1 MDLGLYGK
9 KALVCGASQGLG
21 FACAKALVN
30 EGVEVVIAART
41 QSTLE
46 KAREALLQEQE
57 AWAQKNHLSARGVHM
72 ECADVTTSIGRAQ
85 IKLHHPHIDL
95 LVTNAGGPP
104 SGDFRNWQREDW
116 LSALEA
122 NMLSP
127 IELIKA
133 YVDPMMDQGFGRI
146 VNITSSAVK
155 SPLYALGLSNGARAG
170 LTGFVAGLARQT
182 VAKGVTINNLLPGTF
197 ETDRLRSNFTHQA
210 QLQGLPYEQVIQE
223 RLDKHPAKR
232 FGQPHELGQACAFL
246 CGVHSGY
253 INGQNILLDG
263 GSFLGS

>member
-21 FACAKALVN
+21 LACARALVN
-30 EGVEVVIAART
+30 EGAQVVIAART
-41 QSTLE
+41 QETLQA
-46 KAREALLQEQE
+46 AREALLKDQH
-57 AWAQKNHLSARGVHM
+57 AWASQHQAQALGVHAV
-72 ECADVTTSIGRAQ
+72 CADVSTQEGRAL
-85 IKLHHPHIDL
+85 IKQLHPEVDIL
-95 LVTNAGGPP
+95 ITNAGGPP
-104 SGDFRNWQREDW
+104 SGDFRHWVREDW
-116 LSALEA
+116 LLALDA

-127 IELIKA
+127 IELIKL
-133 YVDPMMDQGFGRI
+133 YVDAMMQKGFGRI
-146 VNITSSAVK
+146 INITSSAVK
-155 SPLYALGLSNGARAG
+155 SPLSALGLSNGARAG

-182 VAKGVTINNLLPGTF
+182 VSKGVTINNLLPGTF
-197 ETDRLRSNFTHQA
+197 ETDRLRSNFTHLA
-210 QLQGLPYEQVIQE
+210 QQQNLPYEQVIQE

-253 INGQNILLDG
+253 INGQNLLLDG

>member
-9 KALVCGASQGLG
+9 KALVCGASQGRG
-21 FACAKALVN
+21 FACAQALVL

-41 QSTLE
+41 LGPL
-46 KAREALLQEQE
+46 KAACDALREQQNM
-57 AWAQKNHLSARGVHM
+57 WAQKSGVHALGVHL
-72 ECADVTTSIGRAQ
+72 ECVDVTTAEGRAQ
-85 IKLHHPHIDL
+85 IKAHHPEVDI

-104 SGDFRNWQREDW
+104 SGDFRNWQRADW
-116 LSALEA
+116 LAALDA

-127 IELIKA
+127 IELIKS
-133 YVDPMMDQGFGRI
+133 YVDQMMDKGFGRI

-155 SPLYALGLSNGARAG
+155 SPLDALGLSNGARAG

-210 QLQGLPYEQVIQE
+210 QVRGLPYDQVIKE
-223 RLDKHPAKR
+223 RLSKHPAQR
-232 FGQPHELGQACAFL
+232 FGQPSELGAACAFL

-253 INGQNILLDG
+253 INGQNLLLDG

>member
-1 MDLGLYGK
+1 MDLGLQGK

-21 FACAKALVN
+21 FACAQSLVN

-41 QSTLE
+41 LPALQQAHQTLT
-46 KAREALLQEQE
+46 EQQQL
-57 AWAQKNHLSARGVHM
+57 WAQKHHSKAYGVHI
-72 ECADVTTSIGRAQ
+72 ECVDVTSQAGRLQ
-85 IKLHHPHIDL
+85 IKRNHPEVDI

-104 SGDFRNWQREDW
+104 SGDFRQWERQDW
-116 LSALEA
+116 LDALDA

-127 IELIKA
+127 IELIKS
-133 YVDPMMDQGFGRI
+133 YLDPMMAKGYGRI

-155 SPLYALGLSNGARAG
+155 SPLSALGLSNGARAG
-170 LTGFVAGLARQT
+170 LTGFVAGLARQS
-182 VAKGVTINNLLPGTF
+182 VGHGVTINNLLPGTF

-210 QLQGLPYEQVIQE
+210 KIQGLTFEEVIKD
-223 RLDKHPAKR
+223 RLSKHPAKR
-232 FGQPHELGQACAFL
+232 FGSPHELGQACAFL